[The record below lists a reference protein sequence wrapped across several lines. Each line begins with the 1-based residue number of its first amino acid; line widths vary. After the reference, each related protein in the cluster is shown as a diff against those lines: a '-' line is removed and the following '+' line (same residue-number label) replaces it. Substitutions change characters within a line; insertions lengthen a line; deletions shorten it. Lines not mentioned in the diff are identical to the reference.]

1 MFYGTSQPGIDQVST
16 VKTLHGASQPKK
28 TNMKDETIAIRK
40 HIDRTYQKE
49 HSNPLYLTSSFVF
62 DSAEEMAAVFADEQ
76 EGNIYSRYSNPNVDE
91 LIEKVALLEEAEGGW
106 ATSSGM
112 AAVFTT
118 FAALLKAGDHIVSSR
133 SVFGST
139 HRLFTE
145 IFPKWGITTTY
156 VDALDYEGYANAMQ
170 DNTKILYLETP
181 SNPALEIIDI
191 ERVATICKSKNVL
204 FAVDNCF
211 ATPVLQKPIT
221 LGADISIHSTT
232 KYMDGQGRTLGG
244 LILASNAL
252 ISKIEAFARH
262 TGPAL
267 SPFNAWI
274 ISKSIETLSLRV
286 LHMSNGALEIA
297 KRLENHPAISF
308 VKYPFLESHPNVD
321 VAKKQ
326 MKAGGGIVTFELKGG
341 LDAGRKFLNN
351 LEIFSLTPNLG
362 DAKSIATHP
371 ASTTHSKLKPEER
384 LAVGISDGLVRLSIG
399 LENLEDLWKDIEN
412 ALK

>member
-1 MFYGTSQPGIDQVST
+1 MN
-16 VKTLHGASQPKK
+16 KK
-28 TNMKDETIAIRK
+28 FKKLQDETIAIRK

-91 LIEKVALLEEAEGGW
+91 LIDKVALLEEAENGW

-156 VDALDYEGYANAMQ
+156 VDALDYEGYANAIQ
-170 DNTKILYLETP
+170 NNTKILYLETP

-191 ERVATICKSKNVL
+191 ERVATICKAKNIL
-204 FAVDNCF
+204 FTVDNCF
-211 ATPVLQKPIT
+211 ATPILQKPIV

-244 LILASNAL
+244 LILGSNEIIA
-252 ISKIEAFARH
+252 KMEAFARH

-286 LHMSNGALEIA
+286 HHMSNGALEIA
-297 KRLENHPAISF
+297 KRLESHPAISF
-308 VKYPFLESHPNVD
+308 VKYPFLESHPNVEI
-321 VAKKQ
+321 AKKQ
-326 MKAGGGIVTFELKGG
+326 MTAGGGIVTFELKGG
-341 LDAGRKFLNN
+341 LDAGRKFLNK

-384 LAVGISDGLVRLSIG
+384 QAVGISDGLVRLSIG
-399 LENLEDLWKDIEN
+399 LEHIEDLWKDLEN
-412 ALK
+412 ALN

>member
-1 MFYGTSQPGIDQVST
+1 MKKDYLKTAQKET
-16 VKTLHGASQPKK
+16 V
-28 TNMKDETIAIRK
+28 AIRK

-49 HSNPLYLTSSFVF
+49 HSNPLYLTSSFTF

-76 EGNIYSRYSNPNVDE
+76 EGNIYSRYSNPNVQE
-91 LIEKVALLEEAEGGW
+91 LIDKVAILENAESGW

-118 FAALLKAGDHIVSSR
+118 FAALLQAGDNIVSSR

-156 VDALDYEGYANAMQ
+156 VDALDYEGYKNAIQ
-170 DNTKILYLETP
+170 ENTKILYLETP
-181 SNPALEIIDI
+181 SNPALEIIDL
-191 ERVATICKSKNVL
+191 EVVGAICKNAHIL

-211 ATPVLQKPIT
+211 ATPVLQRPID
-221 LGADISIHSTT
+221 LGAHISIHSTT
-232 KYMDGQGRTLGG
+232 KFMDGQGRTLGG
-244 LILASNAL
+244 LILGSKEIIA
-252 ISKIEAFARH
+252 KIEAFARH

-274 ISKSIETLSLRV
+274 ISKSIETLYLRV
-286 LHMSNGALEIA
+286 NHMSNTAHEIA
-297 KRLENHPAISF
+297 KKLENHAAISF
-308 VKYPFLESHPNVD
+308 VKYPFLESHPNYVT
-321 VAKKQ
+321 AKKQ
-326 MKAGGGIVTFELKGG
+326 MFGGGGIVTFEIKGG
-341 LDAGRKFLNN
+341 LEAGRNFLNK
-351 LEIFSLTPNLG
+351 LQLFSLTPNLG

-384 LAVGISDGLVRLSIG
+384 LAVGITDGLVRLSIG
-399 LENLEDLWKDIEN
+399 LEHIDDIWEDIEQ
-412 ALK
+412 ALS